1 MGLFLF
7 YINNIYVMRLKK
19 YLQFNEGKKKEF
31 NFQRMEI
38 DGFLVYR
45 GRDAKSNDHLTF
57 NVADNDD
64 IWMHVKG
71 VPGSH
76 VVIIVRDNIPT
87 PEVIKK
93 VAEIAKDNSKAKGT
107 GNAVVVYCKRRFVSK
122 RPGMNDGQ
130 VMVDY
135 KNAHEVT
142 I

>member
-1 MGLFLF
+1 
-7 YINNIYVMRLKK
+7 MRLKK
-19 YLQFNEGKKKEF
+19 YSQFNESKKDKF
-31 NFQRMEI
+31 PNIRKMEV
-38 DGFLVYR
+38 DGFIVYL
-45 GRDAKSNDHLTF
+45 GKDAKSNDHLTF
-57 NVADNDD
+57 NMISSSD

-76 VVIIVRDNIPT
+76 VVIVVRDNIPT
-87 PEVIKK
+87 PEIIKK
-93 VAEIAKDNSKAKGT
+93 VAKIAKDNSKAKGT
-107 GNAVVVYCKRRFVSK
+107 DKAVVVYCKRRFVSK

>member
-1 MGLFLF
+1 
-7 YINNIYVMRLKK
+7 
-19 YLQFNEGKKKEF
+19 
-31 NFQRMEI
+31 
-38 DGFLVYR
+38 
-45 GRDAKSNDHLTF
+45 
-57 NVADNDD
+57 
-64 IWMHVKG
+64 MHVKG

-76 VVIIVRDNIPT
+76 VVIVVRDNIPT
-87 PEVIKK
+87 PELIKK
-93 VAEIAKDNSKAKGT
+93 VAEITKDNSKSKGT